1 MPVTYPD
8 PDYTYSKVRGGYV
21 RAQGVAVNPYNLKRS
36 VQNFGGKRK
45 RVEIMIPPVQGSE
58 ASVWTQFLD
67 DLNGMVETFF
77 LDVTDVYPHE
87 GLSAS
92 NVPFRLEN
100 PNISWDVE
108 EAMRFGFSFTAIEV
122 V

>member
-21 RAQGVAVNPYNLKRS
+21 RAQGMITSPYSMQTS
-36 VQNFGGKRK
+36 VQDWGGKAK
-45 RVEIMIPPVQGSE
+45 RVEIIIPPVQGSE

-67 DLNGMVETFF
+67 DLNGMAETFI
-77 LDVTDVYPHE
+77 LDVTDVYPHDA
-87 GLSAS
+87 GAS
-92 NVPFRLEN
+92 SVPFRLES